1 MRIVMA
7 SSSTCVLFEH
17 SLRQCAPYC
26 VNLRQPWKGI
36 AGPAASV
43 DRAALDTHGDTV
55 GSKSRSAAVSL
66 RTLACYA
73 SDGPAAPTPIQIIS
87 GLPQGLAGRT
97 AAGWGCRRLGARASQ
112 RR

>member
-1 MRIVMA
+1 MA

-26 VNLRQPWKGI
+26 VNLRQPWKGGPDI
-36 AGPAASV
+36 AGPLPSV

-66 RTLACYA
+66 RTLACYP
-73 SDGPAAPTPIQIIS
+73 SDGPATPTSIQNIS
-87 GLPQGLAGRT
+87 GLPQGLAGRP
-97 AAGWGCRRLGARASQ
+97 AAG
-112 RR
+112 